1 MRKVKPAL
9 ILIIFVLISPSALFA
24 EEISL
29 NLDEAVALG
38 LRANREVLLKDEDV
52 KKAKLKI
59 AEAKAALLPSLNFNG
74 NWIDTRG
81 LYLKDIASVSAQAT
95 LKQYLYT
102 GAKITNTIKENEY
115 KLAVAEALFDKT
127 KLETVLNVKKTFF
140 TLLLSKE
147 FTDLNK
153 AILENTSQHLESL
166 KARYKTGQASESDI
180 FKLDSSL
187 SSIKQALE
195 ESMNQAESSLALFR
209 NLLYLKDDVRI
220 KPVGEFI
227 YEKREAAYDEAFL
240 RAMQSRPEIR
250 QYQAQAEADRK
261 AIEIAKADNRP
272 SIYTSWD
279 YYSRSTTSLT
289 FSPGKGWQDY
299 NIIGLT
305 FSWPIFDGFAT
316 KAKVEQAIVDLKET
330 RLSKEKIIK
339 DIALEVKSAYLS
351 LKNAIAELA
360 SAQAEI
366 KLYADNLSAIKE
378 KYNQGIASQLDF
390 NDAILKHNIALF
402 NKNEAIYD
410 YIIAK
415 SSFDKAT
422 GGI

>member
-1 MRKVKPAL
+1 MQIKKAGLFFILFAL
-9 ILIIFVLISPSALFA
+9 ILCPLLRA
-24 EEISL
+24 EEIVL
-29 NLDEAVALG
+29 TLDEAAALA
-38 LRANREVLLKDEDV
+38 LRDNRDLLLKGEDTE
-52 KKAKLKI
+52 KAKLKI
-59 AEAKAALLPSLNFNG
+59 AEAKAALLPSLNFTG

-81 LYLKDIASVSAQAT
+81 LYLKDIASVSSQAT

-102 GAKITNTIKENEY
+102 GAKTTNTIKANEY
-115 KLAVAEALFDKT
+115 KLAVAGALFDKT

-140 TLLLSKE
+140 TLLLAKE

-153 AILENTSQHLESL
+153 SILENTNRHLESV
-166 KARYKTGQASESDI
+166 KARYKAGEASESDI
-180 FKLDSSL
+180 LKLDSSL

-195 ESMNQAESSLALFR
+195 ESMNQAESSLALLR
-209 NLLYLKDDVRI
+209 DLLYLNDDVRI
-220 KPVGEFI
+220 RPAAEFI
-227 YEKREAAYDEAFL
+227 YEKREVAFDEAFL
-240 RAMQSRPEIR
+240 KAMQSRPEIR

-272 SIYTSWD
+272 SIYASWD

-289 FSPGKGWQDY
+289 FSPAKGWQDY
-299 NIIGLT
+299 NVIGLT

-339 DIALEVKSAYLS
+339 DIAFEVKAAYLS
-351 LKNAIAELA
+351 LKNAIARLG
-360 SAQAEI
+360 SAESDI

-390 NDAILKHNIALF
+390 YDAVLKHNIALF

-422 GGI
+422 GGL